1 MNAWECMV
9 CGFVYDPSEGDKD
22 SGIAPGT
29 AFEDVYEDWLCPLC
43 SVGKEE
49 FQELVE

>member
-1 MNAWECMV
+1 MNPWECMV
-9 CGFVYDPSEGDKD
+9 CGFVYDPSEGDQD

-29 AFEDVYEDWLCPLC
+29 AFEEVPEEWFCPLC
-43 SVGKEE
+43 SVGKED